1 MPRWAVPASVLVL
14 LVPWVFVTGMLNMSV
29 FGIFELRSH
38 QLDEAERQQRDDAYR
53 SAYRAIIGVSVV
65 AMGILAADAALA
77 LPVISVYLMVII
89 LLPVH
94 IAAWRMT
101 DS

>member
-1 MPRWAVPASVLVL
+1 
-14 LVPWVFVTGMLNMSV
+14 
-29 FGIFELRSH
+29 
-38 QLDEAERQQRDDAYR
+38 LDEAERQQRDDAYR
-53 SAYRAIIGVSVV
+53 SAYRTIMSVSIV

-77 LPVISVYLMVII
+77 LPVISVYLLVII